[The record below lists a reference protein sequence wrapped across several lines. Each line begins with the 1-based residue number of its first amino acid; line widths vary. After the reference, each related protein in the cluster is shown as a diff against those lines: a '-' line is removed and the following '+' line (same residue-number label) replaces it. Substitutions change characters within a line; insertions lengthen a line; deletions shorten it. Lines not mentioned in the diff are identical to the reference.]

1 MCCQKATFSFGA
13 HSHHRH
19 STIGYSSKV
28 VYKLI
33 PAIYGALLT
42 HMAIIWSN
50 FVTGKLKIGILP
62 PIVAKKQ
69 QRYGYVKL
77 GNII

>member
-1 MCCQKATFSFGA
+1 MCCQKATFSFGV

-19 STIGYSSKV
+19 STLGYSSRM

-50 FVTGKLKIGILP
+50 FVTGKLKICILRST
-62 PIVAKKQ
+62 VAKKQ

-77 GNII
+77 GNIV

>member
-1 MCCQKATFSFGA
+1 M
-13 HSHHRH
+13 
-19 STIGYSSKV
+19 

-33 PAIYGALLT
+33 PAIYGALVT

-50 FVTGKLKIGILP
+50 FVTGKLKIGILR

-69 QRYGYVKL
+69 QKYGYVKP
-77 GNII
+77 GDIV